1 ALKGILTNP
10 TMLGILVIIAAM
22 PGPAM
27 AVALSMQYGGNTA
40 FSTRYVFISTLLSVF
55 TIPLLAALLF

>member
-1 ALKGILTNP
+1 MKGILTNP
-10 TMLGILVIIAAM
+10 TMLGILVIISAM

>member
-1 ALKGILTNP
+1 
-10 TMLGILVIIAAM
+10 MLGILVIISAM